1 MREQKQRHVLRIREE
16 EAQLDREIANAMI
29 NVLDIRIDSLLEN
42 IRVLLQN
49 KGHLRV
55 QRS

>member
-49 KGHLRV
+49 TGHLRV

>member
-16 EAQLDREIANAMI
+16 EAQLDRDIANAMI

-49 KGHLRV
+49 TGHLRV

>member
-29 NVLDIRIDSLLEN
+29 NVFDIRIDSLLEN

-49 KGHLRV
+49 TGHLRV